1 MLFPCVTSALFQR
14 RIDELQRQLVGSY
27 SHAGFIRRRASAR
40 TRRLRQLLYAL
51 RVRVHDIP
59 PALDRAVQAAVVHGA

>member
-14 RIDELQRQLVGSY
+14 RIDELERQLAGSY

-51 RVRVHDIP
+51 RVRAYNIP
-59 PALDRAVQAAVVHGA
+59 PILDQAVQEAVVHGA